1 MKRPRSQEGRDLC
14 QYQVWKD
21 RHDKSLPN
29 KKPVDMSTNEDKSTC
44 PGPLQGADSS
54 EAWTELMNLH
64 ARESGE
70 CREQSA
76 AYINEL
82 DEKRCVTYDRV
93 VSSTGAVALV
103 PRQRDI
109 SGLRHTMNDVDAHD
123 DMVHMP
129 WVDESFM
136 DATRLRHISRLWRQ
150 LVAGEH
156 RTIDDDDVCDILR
169 LNHYILAPNR
179 DLRDI
184 VVIWWKRLIETSHRK
199 ISSKRLIEMKKK
211 RKQRL
216 LRVANIVE
224 DVLGMK
230 YGYVGKHLEEVQHI
244 SADVLRQCLVST
256 IVGPKEAREFPDAA
270 SRLFLLANDPRI
282 NISSRHRLI
291 LGLLK

>member
-29 KKPVDMSTNEDKSTC
+29 KKPTTC

-82 DEKRCVTYDRV
+82 DEKRCRTYDRI

-129 WVDESFM
+129 WVHESFM

-150 LVAGEH
+150 LVTGKHE
-156 RTIDDDDVCDILR
+156 TIDDDDVCDILR
-169 LNHYILAPNR
+169 LNHYIMAPNR

-184 VVIWWKRLIETSHRK
+184 VVIWWKRLIKTGKNGRK
-199 ISSKRLIEMKKK
+199 RNAT
-211 RKQRL
+211 RKDGL
-216 LRVANIVE
+216 LRVAYIAE
-224 DVLGMK
+224 DVLGME
-230 YGYVGKHLEEVQHI
+230 YGHVGKHLKDVEYL
-244 SADVLRQCLVST
+244 SANLFKRTPSGYNRESRIDKIAGYYLSAVS
-256 IVGPKEAREFPDAA
+256 VG
-270 SRLFLLANDPRI
+270 
-282 NISSRHRLI
+282 
-291 LGLLK
+291 